1 MNSTFLDRME
11 FWLCTIA
18 SIAVHPLSE
27 QNASKAFSLH
37 KDLDPRKPSN
47 MNKIYQ
53 NSTVR
58 YKRITSV
65 RRVVYDEPQEVYDVT
80 NLDGHESFALGC
92 GVIVHNCRS
101 ARHPGFQEILP
112 LKGKISN
119 AMKKSEEQVLLDQE
133 VIYTLSMIG
142 FNPHKADPLEKI
154 RVGKIIFLAD
164 PDPDG
169 HHINSLL
176 LALKF
181 RYMPGLID
189 RGLVYVADTPE
200 FFAET
205 KNGFVFGN
213 SVQDMGKKLKAAG
226 YPNARIN
233 HVKGYGEFEVGPLRE
248 LVFAPETRRLIQL
261 QPLTEKDK
269 KVFNAIMGESVEG
282 RKLLLGV

>member
-1 MNSTFLDRME
+1 MNTL
-11 FWLCTIA
+11 
-18 SIAVHPLSE
+18 
-27 QNASKAFSLH
+27 
-37 KDLDPRKPSN
+37 
-47 MNKIYQ
+47 NKIDE
-53 NSTVR
+53 SPSIK

-65 RRVVYDEPQEVYDVT
+65 RRIKYDEPQEVYDVT

-101 ARHPGFQEILP
+101 ARYAAFQELLP

-119 AMKKSEEQVLLDQE
+119 ATRKSEEQVLLDQE
-133 VIYTLSMIG
+133 VIYALTMIG
-142 FNPHKADPLEKI
+142 FNPALPDPLSKL

-169 HHINSLL
+169 HHINCLL

-181 RYMPGLID
+181 RYMAPLID
-189 RGLVYVADTPE
+189 RGMIYVADTPE

-205 KNGFVFGN
+205 KGGYIFGD
-213 SVQDMGKKLKAAG
+213 STRDMHAKLKAAG

-233 HVKGYGEFEVGPLRE
+233 HVKGYGEFEVGPLKE
-248 LVFAPETRRLIQL
+248 LVFAPETRRLIQI
-261 QPLTEKDK
+261 QPMTAKDK
-269 KVFNAIMGESVEG
+269 QTFNAIMGESVEG